1 MTSPTA
7 GLQSNAFS
15 TKTIV
20 QTTLLTIQIGYDIQH
35 VGSFDHQFDIVRIK
49 NLKIKSFNADFRLL
63 YDLGVH
69 VRLRKST

>member
-1 MTSPTA
+1 MIFWHDDHAWTNTGHNVTSPTA

-49 NLKIKSFNADFRLL
+49 NLKIKS
-63 YDLGVH
+63 
-69 VRLRKST
+69 